1 MRDVLWTPVP
11 LFYLNLGT
19 GAEFVEDGEGV
30 ELSDSAAAR
39 CKAIV
44 GLRDVLAGDVRSG
57 LLNTACYIEI
67 ENEKH
72 ELVTIVGYD
81 DVLTIEGSSTQR
93 GRDRAIFAK
102 LGPND

>member
-1 MRDVLWTPVP
+1 MP

-19 GAEFVEDGEGV
+19 GAEFVEDDEGV

-39 CKAIV
+39 SKAIV
-44 GLRDVLAGDVRSG
+44 SLRDVLAGDVRSG
-57 LLNTACYIEI
+57 LLNKAYCIEI

-72 ELVTIVGYD
+72 ELVSIVGFD

-93 GRDRAIFAK
+93 GRDRATFAR
-102 LGPND
+102 LSQAD